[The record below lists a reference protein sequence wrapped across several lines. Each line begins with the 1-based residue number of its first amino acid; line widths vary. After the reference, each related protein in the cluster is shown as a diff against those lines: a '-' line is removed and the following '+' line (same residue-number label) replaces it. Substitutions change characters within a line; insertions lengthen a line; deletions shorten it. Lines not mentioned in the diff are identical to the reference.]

1 MRKENEEL
9 SAFEDISNSIQFMP
23 KKEAIPANFS
33 KTSFK
38 ILSDIAAFLEWM
50 IQTGTNHKLRHKSLL
65 FPKHSFLEA
74 CPICVISLLGSTIKK
89 THRALQRLHWDLFTG
104 LPTRPFLKILFP
116 PNI

>member
-1 MRKENEEL
+1 
-9 SAFEDISNSIQFMP
+9 MP

-38 ILSDIAAFLEWM
+38 ILSERSTFLEWM

-74 CPICVISLLGSTIKK
+74 CPICVTSLLGSTIKNSQS
-89 THRALQRLHWDLFTG
+89 TSAFALG
-104 LPTRPFLKILFP
+104 LIYRIVY
-116 PNI
+116 